1 MPRVPRYAW
10 CDSLRI
16 SIVRLVEEKQDSLL
30 KHSRTGRVRSSEV
43 VSRPPA
49 LAQVLCSTLAAGARW
64 SVRQPLCLLEHGDG
78 LFHREQDRRLG

>member
-10 CDSLRI
+10 CDSLRG
-16 SIVRLVEEKQDSLL
+16 SIVRLMEEKQDSLL

-49 LAQVLCSTLAAGARW
+49 LAQVLCSTLAGAGPPGAGVFQQAILP
-64 SVRQPLCLLEHGDG
+64 SSDTSLSHY
-78 LFHREQDRRLG
+78 